1 MLRSCQKFQNLA
13 ARLANVTRIVVKA
26 SSAFAG
32 CVRDGRRVIETNH
45 SIVMMEV
52 FFPWQ
57 TQV

>member
-1 MLRSCQKFQNLA
+1 MLRSCPKFQNLA

-32 CVRDGRRVIETNH
+32 CARDGRRVIETNR
-45 SIVMMEV
+45 SVVIVEGFLV
-52 FFPWQ
+52 WQ